1 MANEP
6 AEEPSP
12 ATAPETFG
20 VTVRDWNGEAT
31 AQQLGERVG
40 GYTYYLSRYIDL
52 SNLDGLTLAVR
63 GRRQGGHR
71 RPRYVD
77 PWSTPSLDA
86 RRPTGSR
93 TMPQR
98 YDIREDREG
107 WTVFDLFTGEP
118 VVISDVPQTG
128 LDIQDADELAEL
140 LDHKAFANNRTLR
153 Q

>member
-1 MANEP
+1 VDDFANRFAHGRKHTEFGT
-6 AEEPSP
+6 ETEL
-12 ATAPETFG
+12 APFG
-20 VTVRDWNGEAT
+20 
-31 AQQLGERVG
+31 Q
-40 GYTYYLSRYIDL
+40 SRPL
-52 SNLDGLTLAVR
+52 
-63 GRRQGGHR
+63 

-140 LDHKAFANNRTLR
+140 LDHKAFANDRTLR